1 MKPPIPLP
9 PPGGFGRKRLCE
21 RCGLRRPD
29 TGDQCP
35 HCAGLDDA
43 EVQALRRQAAEQHE
57 GHARLGRTFLIV
69 AAVLAVIVLMLMM
82 E

>member
-9 PPGGFGRKRLCE
+9 PAGGFGRKRQCQ

-29 TGDQCP
+29 NDDECP

-43 EVQALRRQAAEQHE
+43 EVADLRRHTTEEHE
-57 GHARLGRTFLIV
+57 GHSRLGRTFLIV
-69 AAVLAVIVLMLMM
+69 AAVLAVIVLMLLL